1 MTQGM
6 ACLPE
11 DNNNGSF
18 RKGIPL
24 LGLAKKLAAPPL
36 PRQLPRPRLPLARPP
51 LRLARFWGL
60 RRLWRHRRAYQTD
73 RGGAVACSRGAKSG
87 IDSQSS
93 CAAAGVCRNPC
104 RGATLSE
111 SRNASRQQPLAHL
124 THRRQGGQRSRP
136 RRVRRGRRCPGWHA
150 QAQQGRPAQR
160 RHTATVRRWTLHSVP
175 RGPCSQAAA
184 APAPA
189 ASQQAQGLPAPP
201 QTRPSRQRVQV
212 PWGAPWHRRQ
222 RPRPRW
228 VQGALAERRC
238 HCWAR
243 QKHPA
248 RRTAP
253 QSHARLEP
261 AAPT

>member
-1 MTQGM
+1 MGRGTGVAT
-6 ACLPE
+6 ACPLAVPAAMKGCNDTGYGLPPRGQQQRE
-11 DNNNGSF
+11 FQKRHSIIGA
-18 RKGIPL
+18 RKEACRPAAAATAAKATPTAGAAASAPGAVLGAPAPL
-24 LGLAKKLAAPPL
+24 APSS
-36 PRQLPRPRLPLARPP
+36 RLP
-51 LRLARFWGL
+51 
-60 RRLWRHRRAYQTD
+60 D
-73 RGGAVACSRGAKSG
+73 RSRG
-87 IDSQSS
+87 
-93 CAAAGVCRNPC
+93 
-104 RGATLSE
+104 RG
-111 SRNASRQQPLAHL
+111 R
-124 THRRQGGQRSRP
+124 RRQGGQRSRP